1 MSKERVLWFDFL
13 RGVAILMVVSIHTFA
28 ATVQQGPLA
37 NDLTILLRQVL
48 NCAVPLFLAISGFFM
63 ARKQLGHSYLKFW
76 KHQIPKVY
84 VPTLIWSLPYLAL
97 YLWHGN
103 DWLKGLVIFAACGF
117 SIYYFI
123 ALIIQYYL
131 LLPLLQKV
139 KQGGVILAFFIT
151 MSAVGAVSYLDL
163 IKGYGM
169 SSIEKGGLF
178 PVWLVF
184 FVIGI
189 YVGNMKERTYRLWPW
204 ILLVLA
210 GLALSSFETKWVY
223 PLHHI
228 GYGIKPSTHLYSLAV
243 IMFLFSQRMQD
254 WFTSSNWIFKTL
266 AYLGRISFGVYLVH
280 CFFIMF
286 IVHFVHLNW
295 ILLTVMTLVLT
306 VVFIYVTQRVV
317 PRIAC
322 RVGFT
327 N

>member
-1 MSKERVLWFDFL
+1 MSKERVAWFDFL

-28 ATVQQGPLA
+28 ATIQQGSLA

-48 NCAVPLFLAISGFFM
+48 NCSVPLFLAISGYFM
-63 ARKQLGHSYLKFW
+63 ARKQLGHSCLKFW

-84 VPTLIWSLPYLAL
+84 VPTLIWSLPYLGL

-103 DWLKGLVIFAACGF
+103 DWLKGLVIFAVCGF

-139 KQGGVILAFFIT
+139 KMGGVILAFVVT
-151 MSAVGAVSYLDL
+151 MIAIGVVSYLDL
-163 IKGYGM
+163 IEGYGM
-169 SSIEKGGLF
+169 SSIVKGGPF

-189 YVGNMKERTYRLWPW
+189 YVGNMKERTYWLWPW
-204 ILLVLA
+204 ILLLLA
-210 GLALSSFETKWVY
+210 GLILSYFETKWVY
-223 PLHHI
+223 PLHHA
-228 GYGIKPSTHLYSLAV
+228 GYGIKPSSHLYSLAA
-243 IMFLFSQRMQD
+243 IMLLFSQKVQKLL
-254 WFTSSNWIFKTL
+254 SSDNWLFRTL

-286 IVHFVHLNW
+286 ITHFFHLNW
-295 ILLTVMTLVLT
+295 AVLT
-306 VVFIYVTQRVV
+306 VGTIMLTVTFICVTQKVV
-317 PRIAC
+317 PRIAR

>member
-13 RGVAILMVVSIHTFA
+13 RGVAILMVVSIHTFT

-84 VPTLIWSLPYLAL
+84 VPTLIWSLPYLSL

-103 DWLKGLVIFAACGF
+103 SWLKGLVIFAVCGF

-131 LLPLLQKV
+131 LLPLLQNIKM
-139 KQGGVILAFFIT
+139 GGVVFAFLVT
-151 MSAVGAVSYLDL
+151 MFAIGGVSYLDL
-163 IKGYGM
+163 IEGYGLN
-169 SSIEKGGLF
+169 SIEKGGLF
-178 PVWLVF
+178 PIWLVF

-189 YVGNMKERTYRLWPW
+189 HIGNMKERTYRLWPW
-204 ILLVLA
+204 ILLFLTGLVL
-210 GLALSSFETKWVY
+210 SYFETKWVY
-223 PLHHI
+223 PLHHV
-228 GYGIKPSTHLYSLAV
+228 GYGIKSSSHLYSLAV
-243 IMFLFSQRMQD
+243 IMLLFSQKVQNM
-254 WFTSSNWIFKTL
+254 FTSDNGLFRL
-266 AYLGRISFGVYLVH
+266 FAYLGRISFGMYLVH

-286 IVHFVHLNW
+286 IIHFVQLNW
-295 ILLTVMTLVLT
+295 AVLTVGTMTLT
-306 VVFIYVTQRVV
+306 VVFIYAVQKLV
-317 PRIAC
+317 PGIA
-322 RVGFT
+322 RGIGFY
-327 N
+327 